1 MKLPLLL
8 LIALAASPAWGKTWS
23 YRVFLDK
30 REIGTHRFT
39 LSDKGAG
46 TRELLSEAR
55 FKLRVLGFPAY
66 RYHHDATERWRDGC
80 LESLVSRTDDNGE
93 PHAVNWRAAGQC
105 VMSFAY
111 WNPEILSKKALL
123 NAQTGVLEPVNV
135 VEMGEERIETAGGA
149 VNAKRY
155 RVTGRK
161 LAIDLWY
168 AGGADWVALEA
179 NAGGRR
185 LRYRLESPQ

>member
-1 MKLPLLL
+1 MKVLVFL
-8 LIALAASPAWGKTWS
+8 LIGFATSPAWGKTWS

-39 LSDKGAG
+39 LSDNGG
-46 TRELLSEAR
+46 GVREILSEAR
-55 FKLRVLGFPAY
+55 FKVRVLGFPAY
-66 RYHHDATERWRDGC
+66 RYRHDATERWRGGC
-80 LESLVSRTDDNGE
+80 LESLVSRTDDNGD
-93 PHAVNWRAAGQC
+93 PHAVDWRAAGQC

-111 WNPEILSKKALL
+111 WNPKILSEKALL

-135 VEMGEERIETAGGA
+135 VELGEERIETAGGA
-149 VNAKRY
+149 VSAKRY
-155 RVTGRK
+155 RPTGRK

-168 AGGADWVALEA
+168 AGGADWVALETTA
-179 NAGGRR
+179 AGRR